1 MIVDSLDK
9 VAAVILV
16 AAEASDAVEELEA
29 VVDPEMEV
37 RGLDCPGPAD

>member
-1 MIVDSLDK
+1 MIVDSLDTMY
-9 VAAVILV
+9 AATLV
-16 AAEASDAVEELEA
+16 AAEASDVVEELEA

>member
-1 MIVDSLDK
+1 MIVDSLDTM
-9 VAAVILV
+9 AAATLV
-16 AAEASDAVEELEA
+16 AAEAFDVVEELEA